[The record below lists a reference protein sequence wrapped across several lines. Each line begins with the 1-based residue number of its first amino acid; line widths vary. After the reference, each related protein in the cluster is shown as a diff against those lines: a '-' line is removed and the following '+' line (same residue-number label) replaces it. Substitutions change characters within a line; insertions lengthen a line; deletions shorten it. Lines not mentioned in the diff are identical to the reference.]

1 MFMQEHSNGHLY
13 KANELRHM
21 AAAAVYIL
29 LLLFE
34 LKFGVCLFVF
44 DENNSAKKTAFI
56 KI

>member
-1 MFMQEHSNGHLY
+1 MQEHSNGHLY